1 MAVYAAIRS
10 YTVADRV
17 IRRIV
22 VDMTAVILL
31 TPILDILAGTLLR
44 AQGYLE
50 RRLADIT
57 SRTGTNYNVT
67 WQDYDTG
74 APITA
79 QMVAEKI
86 DIGSMGDY
94 PMLINGSKTQANE
107 RARTELEWRPR
118 YDFARVI
125 ALLRAG
131 EDPRSPLARAVGSKM
146 YHEETFAEG
155 PYPVGERN

>member
-1 MAVYAAIRS
+1 MMKPPLRWMSPPSRLRRLAALAAGLTIAAS
-10 YTVADRV
+10 GCLLDSASQSSGN
-17 IRRIV
+17 V
-22 VDMTAVILL
+22 VDVVIGYQSK
-31 TPILDILAGTLLR
+31 TINTVTAGTLLR

-50 RRLADIT
+50 HRLGDIT
-57 SRTGTNYNVT
+57 TRTGTKYNVT

-107 RARTELEWRPR
+107 RAPHRDR
-118 YDFARVI
+118 
-125 ALLRAG
+125 LRHRLQPQG
-131 EDPRSPLARAVGSKM
+131 C
-146 YHEETFAEG
+146 AEHGCGG
-155 PYPVGERN
+155 P